1 VTRNWFE
8 SLLIVAQ
15 KLGAGVRPPKF
26 PKGSIAV
33 GLSSHRWTWE
43 TKELPKLN
51 EGASRTLKSQ
61 ERVARGQTRVVV
73 IWPNKTRSQG
83 RSGERIKILL
93 FCRGAE
99 KQDFEGLLWGPIV
112 SGIQAALEEAR
123 PNIWSHMYKLCKK
136 GPGPMSNLRVREYP
150 RTINK
155 RRDRIIRRGEV
166 KNARG
171 GFDRVRGL

>member
-1 VTRNWFE
+1 MTRNWFE
-8 SLLIVAQ
+8 GLLIVAQ
-15 KLGAGVRPPKF
+15 KLGARVRPPKF
-26 PKGSIAV
+26 PEGSTTV

-51 EGASRTLKSQ
+51 EGASWILKSQ
-61 ERVARGQTRVVV
+61 ERVARRWTRVVA

-83 RSGERIKILL
+83 RSDKRIKILI
-93 FCRGAE
+93 FSRGAE

-112 SGIQAALEEAR
+112 SGIQTTLEEAR

-136 GPGPMSNLRVREYP
+136 GPGPMFNLRVREYS

-155 RRDRIIRRGEV
+155 RRDKIILRGEV
-166 KNARG
+166 KNACG